1 MSDDT
6 SKIEVDG
13 VAKVFGNPGS
23 GFRAIDHVDL
33 MVADGEFVCIVGPS
47 GCGKSTLIRM
57 LAGLDYPT
65 EGQIRIAHDNPDRP
79 LTAMIFQQ
87 ESAFPWLTVADN
99 AAYGLKASGTWK
111 GAESQE
117 KVDYFLQKTGL
128 YSFRDFRP
136 DQLSGGMKQRLSIA
150 RAFATNP
157 EVLLM
162 DEPFAALDE
171 QNKLIMQEELATLWE
186 EFRST
191 VIFITHGLDEAVLLG
206 DRVVVMSSAPGQF
219 IHSLDIKLS
228 RPRKSAEVRRTP
240 EFAALTGQLWDIL
253 GREVQAARQQEAER
267 IQQAG
272 KSA

>member
-1 MSDDT
+1 MT
-6 SKIEVDG
+6 GKTGKIEVDG
-13 VAKVFGNPGS
+13 VAKVFGDPQR
-23 GFRAIDHVDL
+23 GFRAIDKVDL
-33 MVADGEFVCIVGPS
+33 TIADGEFVCIVGPS

-57 LAGLDYPT
+57 FAGLEHPS

-79 LTAMIFQQ
+79 VTAMIFQQ

-99 AAYGLKASGTWK
+99 AAYGLRASGTWK

-117 KVDYFLQKTGL
+117 RVDYFLQKTGL

-191 VIFITHGLDEAVLLG
+191 VVFITHGLDEAVLLG
-206 DRVVVMSSAPGQF
+206 DRAVVMSSAPGRF
-219 IHSLDIKLS
+219 IHSLDIDLP
-228 RPRKSAEVRRTP
+228 RPRKSAEIRRTP
-240 EFAALTGQLWDIL
+240 EFGALTAELWDIL
-253 GREVQAARQQEAER
+253 GHEVRTARQQEADR
-267 IQQAG
+267 IQAAG
-272 KSA
+272 R